1 MQTLSFV
8 EWLKTSYLEDDVTPV
23 DLENTKKFLDI
34 YEKLPECTRQGPWIV
49 GGTIR
54 RLLEFK
60 DFTTDLDIMFKNE
73 AQYEDYCAW
82 LREHGAQI
90 IDESPRQSTYKYKG
104 WEIQPIKAVFSNTL
118 RQTLEKFD
126 FTICQ
131 FGFDGENLIWGDHSM
146 EHLKEKKLVFNESN
160 DYISSLRRAFKYAN
174 QGFFMD
180 HDAIAKFLKNVV
192 TKTSIDNINDRAK
205 LWEAEAQA
213 SGGFHRSITLRSYS
227 V

>member
-1 MQTLSFV
+1 MQTLDFE
-8 EWLKTSYLEDDVTPV
+8 EWYESQFDEVGNSH
-23 DLENTKKFLDI
+23 NTTMRFLDI
-34 YEKLPECTRQGPWIV
+34 YDRLPKCTRQGPWIV

-54 RLLEFK
+54 RLLAGEK
-60 DFTTDLDIMFKNE
+60 LTTDIDVMFKNE

-82 LREHGAQI
+82 LREAGAQI
-90 IDESPRQSTYKYKG
+90 VDESPRQSTYQYEG
-104 WEIQPIKAVFSNTL
+104 WEIQPIKASFSNTL

-146 EHLKEKKLVFNESN
+146 EHLKEKRLEFIGTQDHVSTM
-160 DYISSLRRAFKYAN
+160 RRAFKYAN

-180 HDAIAKFLKNVV
+180 HKSIGKFLKDV
-192 TKTSIDNINDRAK
+192 TNKTSQVVEASQF
-205 LWEAEAQA
+205 WEAEARYA
-213 SGGFHRSITLRSYS
+213 SGEFRGSITARPSSYS